1 MMAVPRRAAPV
12 GKARGRCQALWYWYF
27 LLTSAGNWYLGNGF
41 FCEVTGL
48 TLPSFQI
55 NQHEGRGNLIRRSKC
70 DQIFDK
76 QTRRGFYSK
85 VKEKPAPL
93 LHERRRCE

>member
-41 FCEVTGL
+41 LYEVTAL
-48 TLPSFQI
+48 TLPSFQ
-55 NQHEGRGNLIRRSKC
+55 KAK
-70 DQIFDK
+70 K
-76 QTRRGFYSK
+76 QGQSHRQSNK
-85 VKEKPAPL
+85 
-93 LHERRRCE
+93 